1 MKLSQEPSTKECS
14 PEKKS
19 DYRVNPPPIVGRIHS
34 IESFGTVDGP
44 GIRYVVF
51 FQGCP
56 YRCLFCHNPDTW
68 SAQGGTEMTVQE
80 LLSGYERNRTY
91 YQNGG
96 LTASGGEPLL
106 QLAFLTELFRQAK
119 EKNISTCLDTSAA
132 VYRPSRRA
140 DYEVLL
146 SYTDLVLLDF
156 KHSDPIEH
164 KKLTGQTP
172 EAPLGFAA
180 LLAAKQVPMV
190 VRHVLVPEI
199 TDTPEQLKG
208 LGRLMRRFPN
218 IVGLEVLP
226 YHSMG
231 KSKYKNLGIPYPLE
245 HTPDLTK
252 EDADRARE
260 IILKAYRNTVR

>member
-1 MKLSQEPSTKECS
+1 MKLFQEPSTKECKQ
-14 PEKKS
+14 ERDA
-19 DYRVNPPPIVGRIHS
+19 DYIIKPAPIVGRIHS
-34 IESFGTVDGP
+34 IETFGTVDGP

-68 SAQGGTEMTVQE
+68 SVQGGTEMTVQE
-80 LLSGYERNRTY
+80 LLSGYERNRMY

-132 VYRPSRRA
+132 VYHTSRRA
-140 DYEVLL
+140 DYETLL
-146 SYTDLVLLDF
+146 QYTDLVLLDF
-156 KHSDPIEH
+156 KHSDPTEH

-172 EAPLGFAA
+172 DAPLGFAA
-180 LLAAKQVPMV
+180 LLSAKHVPMV
-190 VRHVLVPEI
+190 VRHVLVPKI

-226 YHSMG
+226 YHNMG
-231 KSKYKNLGIPYPLE
+231 ISKYKNLGIPYPLE
-245 HTPDLTK
+245 DTPALTK
-252 EDADRARE
+252 EDAKRAKGT
-260 IILKAYRNTVR
+260 IMNAYKGTTR